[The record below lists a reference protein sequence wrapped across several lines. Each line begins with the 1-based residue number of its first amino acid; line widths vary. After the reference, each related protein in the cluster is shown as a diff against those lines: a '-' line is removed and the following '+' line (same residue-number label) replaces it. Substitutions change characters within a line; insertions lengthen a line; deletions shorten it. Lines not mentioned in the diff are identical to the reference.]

1 MQKNSLKQE
10 DCLYQVVEMSL
21 DGAYLQNLK
30 DNKVYKETDI
40 LEEILRKIGN
50 DTILKYKNGK
60 YTIEEELTEKF
71 FEGLIDINEYKN
83 RE

>member
-40 LEEILRKIGN
+40 LEETLRKIGN

-83 RE
+83 KM

>member
-40 LEEILRKIGN
+40 LEETLRKIGN

>member
-40 LEEILRKIGN
+40 LEETLRKIGN

-83 RE
+83 RG

>member
-1 MQKNSLKQE
+1 MPKNSLKQE
-10 DCLYQVVEMSL
+10 DCLYQVVEMGL

-40 LEEILRKIGN
+40 LEETLRKIGN